1 MTGSDGTK
9 PPGAERPAGRPAWP
23 ATELGARTV
32 SGIVL
37 GLLVLGATLNG
48 GWIFAVIW
56 FLAGLAVVGEWL
68 AITRT
73 APHRPL
79 LAIAGLVL
87 AGVVAGARLP
97 VAQSWLIG
105 TVVLG
110 LAALTLLARPAPGRI
125 WAPLSLA
132 CALVVALVPVL
143 LRDDPRIGLAGPLW
157 LFGVVWTTDIAAYFT
172 GRSLGGPKLWPA
184 VSPKKTWSGF
194 CGGLIGATIVGGAV
208 AAGARHL
215 GATEALSLPLACAL
229 SAIASVMSQGGDL
242 AESALKRAYGAKDSG
257 RLIPGHGG
265 VMDRLDGFFA
275 VALLA
280 GLLLVGLTFTGHP

>member
-1 MTGSDGTK
+1 MAENGIKSPGT
-9 PPGAERPAGRPAWP
+9 GRPAWP

-48 GWIFAVIW
+48 GWIFAVVW

-87 AGVVAGARLP
+87 FGVVAGARLP
-97 VAQSWLIG
+97 VPTLWLVAATG
-105 TVVLG
+105 LG
-110 LAALTLLARPAPGRI
+110 LALLALLARPAVGRI
-125 WAPLSLA
+125 WAPASLA
-132 CALVVALVPVL
+132 CALVVTLVPVL

-194 CGGLIGATIVGGAV
+194 CGGLLAATIVGGAV
-208 AAGARHL
+208 AAGARQL

-229 SAIASVMSQGGDL
+229 SALASVMSQGGDL

-280 GLLLVGLTFTGHP
+280 GLLLVGLTLTGQP

>member
-1 MTGSDGTK
+1 MR
-9 PPGAERPAGRPAWP
+9 A
-23 ATELGARTV
+23 V
-32 SGIVL
+32 SGVVL
-37 GLLVLGATLNG
+37 GLLVLAATLSG
-48 GWIFAVIW
+48 GWFFALIW
-56 FLAGLAVVGEWL
+56 LAAGLAIVGEWL

-73 APHRPL
+73 GPHRPL
-79 LAIAGLVL
+79 LALAGLVL
-87 AGVVAGARLP
+87 AGLVVGARLALP
-97 VAQSWLIG
+97 PLPL
-105 TVVLG
+105 LG
-110 LAALTLLARPAPGRI
+110 LGIGGGAVLALVARPRPGRL

-132 CALVVALVPVL
+132 CAAIVALVPVL

-172 GRSLGGPKLWPA
+172 GRTLGGPRLWPA

-194 CGGLIGATIVGGAV
+194 CGGLLGATLVGGAV
-208 AAGARHL
+208 AAGATHL
-215 GATEALSLPLACAL
+215 GAQTSLPLGPALLL
-229 SAIASVMSQGGDL
+229 SALGSVLSQGGDL

-280 GLLLVGLTFTGHP
+280 GILLAAGL

>member
-1 MTGSDGTK
+1 MMAGDGTK
-9 PPGAERPAGRPAWP
+9 APGTSRPAWP

-87 AGVVAGARLP
+87 FGVVAGARLAAP
-97 VAQSWLIG
+97 LPWLIG
-105 TVVLG
+105 AVVVG
-110 LAALTLLARPAPGRI
+110 LALLALLARPAAGRI
-125 WAPLSLA
+125 WAPASLA

-194 CGGLIGATIVGGAV
+194 CGGLVGATVVGGAV
-208 AAGARHL
+208 AFGARHL

-229 SAIASVMSQGGDL
+229 SALASVMSQGGDL

-280 GLLLVGLTFTGHP
+280 GLLLVGLTLTGQS

>member
-1 MTGSDGTK
+1 MAGFDGTK
-9 PPGAERPAGRPAWP
+9 LPSGRPAWP

-48 GWIFAVIW
+48 GWIFAVVW
-56 FLAGLAVVGEWL
+56 FLAGLAVVGEWM

-87 AGVVAGARLP
+87 LGVVAGARLP
-97 VAQSWLIG
+97 IPTPWLLG
-105 TVVLG
+105 ATALG
-110 LAALTLLARPAPGRI
+110 LALLALLARPAAGRI
-125 WAPLSLA
+125 WAPASLA

-194 CGGLIGATIVGGAV
+194 CATIVGGAV

-215 GATEALSLPLACAL
+215 GATDALSLPLACAL
-229 SAIASVMSQGGDL
+229 SALASVMSQGGDL

-280 GLLLVGLTFTGHP
+280 GLLLAGLSLTGHP

>member
-1 MTGSDGTK
+1 MAGDGTK
-9 PPGAERPAGRPAWP
+9 MPGTGRPAWP

-79 LAIAGLVL
+79 LAVAGLVL
-87 AGVVAGARLP
+87 LGLVAGARLAAP
-97 VAQSWLIG
+97 LPWLIG
-105 TVVLG
+105 AVILG
-110 LAALTLLARPAPGRI
+110 LALLALLARPASGRI
-125 WAPLSLA
+125 WAPSSLA

-172 GRSLGGPKLWPA
+172 GRTLGGPKLWPA

-194 CGGLIGATIVGGAV
+194 CGGLVAATVVGGAV

-215 GATEALSLPLACAL
+215 GATEALSIPLAGAL
-229 SAIASVMSQGGDL
+229 SALASVMSQGGDL

-275 VALLA
+275 AALLA
-280 GLLLVGLTFTGHP
+280 GLLLVGLTLTGSS